1 MLDSLEVTKSTGPD
15 NIPARVLKLV
25 ASSIAPSVTV
35 LFNNSI
41 KTGCFPILWK
51 VSNIVAIPKSGD
63 GKDPCNYQPISLLSV
78 LSKVLERHVFCLL
91 SEYLENKNIISDCQS
106 SIT

>member
-1 MLDSLEVTKSTGPD
+1 MLDSLDVTKSTGPD

-35 LFNNSI
+35 LFNSSI

-63 GKDPCNYQPISLLSV
+63 SKDPCNYRPISLLSP
-78 LSKVLERHVFCLL
+78 E
-91 SEYLENKNIISDCQS
+91 QS
-106 SIT
+106 S

>member
-35 LFNNSI
+35 LFNTSI
-41 KTGCFPILWK
+41 KHDVSLFYGRSPIL
-51 VSNIVAIPKSGD
+51 
-63 GKDPCNYQPISLLSV
+63 
-78 LSKVLERHVFCLL
+78 
-91 SEYLENKNIISDCQS
+91 
-106 SIT
+106 